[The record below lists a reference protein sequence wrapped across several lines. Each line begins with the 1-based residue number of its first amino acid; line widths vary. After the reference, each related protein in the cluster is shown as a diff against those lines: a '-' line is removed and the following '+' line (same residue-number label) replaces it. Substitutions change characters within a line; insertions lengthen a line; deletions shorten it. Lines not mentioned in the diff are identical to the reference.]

1 VAGGEKDAAEE
12 NCQEDETLKKWSN
25 YEIKYFL
32 VFNTKRMVVLEFFYQ
47 VRFDQ
52 KYLKR
57 PGGITLKTER

>member
-1 VAGGEKDAAEE
+1 MCLKTKLSILIQKD
-12 NCQEDETLKKWSN
+12 DVKKWSN